1 MLLHGGGYVLR
12 EIKSGTGYVDISLAL
27 SRVLHVIE
35 LKVLRGRFEGVAQLL
50 VYMKQEGR
58 REGWLVVIDARPP
71 NRRANFRT
79 RLGRQLASC
88 ESLSSKLTRLLRA
101 ERDTKEGRRRDEGLT
116 RASGRRRSARDAW
129 RRVPSRPSMW
139 K

>member
-1 MLLHGGGYVLR
+1 MLR
-12 EIKSGTGYVDISLAL
+12 EIESGTGYVDISLAL

-71 NRRANFRT
+71 NRKSQLPHEIRT
-79 RLGRQLASC
+79 
-88 ESLSSKLTRLLRA
+88 
-101 ERDTKEGRRRDEGLT
+101 
-116 RASGRRRSARDAW
+116 SGCVV
-129 RRVPSRPSMW
+129 RVIVIEINPIAPSRARHKGGPP
-139 K
+139 